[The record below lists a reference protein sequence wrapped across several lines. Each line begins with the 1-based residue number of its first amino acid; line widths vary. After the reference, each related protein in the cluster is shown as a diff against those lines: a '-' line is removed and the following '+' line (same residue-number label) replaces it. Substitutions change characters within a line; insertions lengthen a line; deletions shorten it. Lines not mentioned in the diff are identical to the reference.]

1 MEAST
6 LTTAIGYITT
16 AVGDVATMVTS
27 NAYMMIGIAGALVA
41 SGVGIFKSLTNQ
53 RRGRRR

>member
-1 MEAST
+1 MEATT
-6 LTTAIGYITT
+6 LTTAIGYITS

-41 SGVGIFKSLTNQ
+41 TGVGIFKSLTNQ
-53 RRGRRR
+53 RRRRR